1 MPSNKNIKYITKKDI
16 LQNIEF
22 IKSKIDENEYKKLEA
37 IYLMVYK
44 QLNDLQIK
52 NILNESYLF

>member
-1 MPSNKNIKYITKKDI
+1 MHSNKNIKYITKKDI

-22 IKSKIDENEYKKLEA
+22 IKCKIDENEYKKLEA

>member
-22 IKSKIDENEYKKLEA
+22 IKSKIDENEYNKLEA